1 MKTFCVAFFT
11 LFVKTYSRK
20 IQRLPNG
27 NETKKLRGVELK
39 LKRSTDTHT
48 AGHNSCFNNGGCRGS
63 EATIGDNSCHGFNAC
78 RHSKGNI
85 GHYSCDGEESCYYAD
100 GTIGDHSCIVLDS
113 CRETVATIADNSCH
127 GYSSCESTSGTIG
140 DHSCTVNY
148 ACRNHVGSIGDN
160 SCGGRNA
167 CQNHVGSIGDN
178 SCTANY
184 ACQNH
189 EGDIPSNCESVEAME
204 AGLCTPTVLPNQ
216 ACRDEKK
223 NLGLFET
230 PEQCMDAAMSDS
242 ECTGGEI
249 MWSGWSVS
257 YHSWG
262 CRCCSEHLT
271 CPPATSD
278 YYSNRH
284 WDIYEYRNCQTF
296 PENVEHN
303 KQCISQS
310 KNLGTGFST
319 PEECMAAAASDSGC
333 TGQEIMWSD
342 SYSSSW
348 GCRCCSENP
357 TCPPDY
363 SSYPSNSNWDVYRY
377 EECQ

>member
-1 MKTFCVAFFT
+1 MKTFCVAFLT

-39 LKRSTDTHT
+39 LKRSTDTYT
-48 AGHNSCFNNGGCRGS
+48 AGFRSCFNYGGCYGS
-63 EATIGDNSCHGFNAC
+63 EATIGDNSCDGVNAC
-78 RHSKGNI
+78 RVSKGNI
-85 GHYSCDGEESCYYAD
+85 GHYSCCDEESCYYAD
-100 GTIGDHSCIVLDS
+100 GTIGDHSCDGIAS
-113 CRETVATIADNSCH
+113 CRETDATIADNSCHEYESCYSTSGTIGEHSCH

-140 DHSCTVNY
+140 DHSCTANY

-160 SCGGRNA
+160 SCTNTYA

-178 SCTANY
+178 SCTIRN
-184 ACQNH
+184 ACSNH

-204 AGLCTPTVLPNQ
+204 AGFCTPTVLPNQ
-216 ACRDEKK
+216 ACRDEDK

-230 PEQCMDAAMSDS
+230 QEQCMDAAMSDS

-249 MWSGWSVS
+249 MWSSWS
-257 YHSWG
+257 
-262 CRCCSEHLT
+262 
-271 CPPATSD
+271 
-278 YYSNRH
+278 
-284 WDIYEYRNCQTF
+284 
-296 PENVEHN
+296 
-303 KQCISQS
+303 
-310 KNLGTGFST
+310 FSL
-319 PEECMAAAASDSGC
+319 P
-333 TGQEIMWSD
+333 WS
-342 SYSSSW
+342 SVRRR

-363 SSYPSNSNWDVYRY
+363 SSYPSNSFWDVYRY